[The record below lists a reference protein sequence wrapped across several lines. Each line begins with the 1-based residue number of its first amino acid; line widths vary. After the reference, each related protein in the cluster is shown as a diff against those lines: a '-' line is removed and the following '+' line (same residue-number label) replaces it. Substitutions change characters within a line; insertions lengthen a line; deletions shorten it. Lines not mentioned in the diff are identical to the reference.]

1 MRASTRKVSC
11 KRNQTGG
18 GLGGGWEFAPTSTAK
33 IVNNDLAW
41 SPTGNCRSVPD
52 VMRPGFLVGGYT
64 GPKGLPGMSGGGSR
78 KRRCGW
84 FKSRKGSRKGRKN
97 SRASRK
103 ARRFNQ
109 SGGRYAVDLAD
120 PTVNGIPGSAGMSGA
135 MRIPCEASRSPI
147 PDSGAANVLN
157 KMGGPLW
164 DSPSNPAGSALA
176 QRGGGSEPVAGSAA
190 SVRGSDSPFEIV
202 PTAGLTH
209 LRTPQDSFMSA
220 AGTKIMINVPENGR
234 LMAPACLK
242 TGGGRRKGSRKNRK
256 GSRKNRK

>member
-41 SPTGNCRSVPD
+41 SATGNCRAVPD

-78 KRRCGW
+78 KNRRCWSRKGR
-84 FKSRKGSRKGRKN
+84 KGRKGSRKGRKD
-97 SRASRK
+97 
-103 ARRFNQ
+103 RRFNQ
-109 SGGRYAVDLAD
+109 AGGRYAADLSD
-120 PTVNGIPGSAGMSGA
+120 PTVNGPPGMAGISGA
-135 MRIPCEASRSPI
+135 MRIPCEASRSAI

-202 PTAGLTH
+202 PSAGLTH

-242 TGGGRRKGSRKNRK
+242 TGGGRRRRISRKGRK